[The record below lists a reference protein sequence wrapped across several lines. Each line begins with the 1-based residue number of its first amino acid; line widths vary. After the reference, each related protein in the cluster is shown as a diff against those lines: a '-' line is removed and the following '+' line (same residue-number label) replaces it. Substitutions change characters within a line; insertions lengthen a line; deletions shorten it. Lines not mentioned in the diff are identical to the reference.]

1 MPLEHRQVTLRGTRL
16 RLGITDL
23 TTFDAQM
30 IDPPSSDQRQQ

>member
-1 MPLEHRQVTLRGTRL
+1 MPLEHRQVTRGTRL